1 MILNK
6 VLASY
11 TFRFMSIYVA
21 GLSFSSVI
29 VLAVLYTSYS
39 YENFQGLGPSIS
51 RQIDDFQAVYE
62 TDGVDGVD
70 LFLHKRVR
78 IAQFNQFHYLV
89 VDENYEKIAGSLD
102 AWPIYRDYK
111 DDWVSYQIDVL
122 SWDLTS
128 TEVPF
133 LGQSRQ
139 LENGH
144 YLLVARH
151 YTDVIYIINVI
162 KGVLLRSLIV
172 TIVLGTIGGVIVA
185 GLSVNRID
193 SINKNVKR
201 IMSGDLSQRIDG
213 VNQQGDYRELT
224 TNLNLMLDRIQM
236 LMQGI
241 RQVSDNIAHDL
252 RTPLTRLRNNLAQLQ
267 DRPDHNTKETIR
279 NLISEADSLLS
290 TFNALLKIAH
300 IESGKQRAGFINI
313 DLKTILLDIIEF
325 YEPLALAKS
334 ITITK
339 NISDGIEIQGDRHLL
354 FQAFANVIDNAIKYT
369 PEGGRLTVGLD
380 VVGAQVKVT
389 ISDTG
394 PGIPEREKP
403 KVFRRFFRVEESR
416 SLQPGNGL
424 GLSLVSAAVTLHGGT
439 IVLSDNHPGLNF
451 EISIP
456 MMMSA

>member
-21 GLSFSSVI
+21 GLSFSCLI
-29 VLAVLYTSYS
+29 VLTVLYTSYS
-39 YENFQGLGPSIS
+39 YENFQDLGPSIS
-51 RQIDDFQAVYE
+51 KQMDEFQAVYE
-62 TDGVDGVD
+62 TDGVNAVK
-70 LFLHKRVR
+70 LFLNERVSVS
-78 IAQFNQFHYLV
+78 QFNRFHYLI
-89 VDENYEKIAGSLD
+89 VDTNYEKIAGSLD
-102 AWPIYRDYK
+102 AWPVYRDYG

-133 LGQSRQ
+133 LGQSRL
-139 LENGH
+139 LENGD

-151 YTDVIYIINVI
+151 SIDVIYIINVI

-267 DRPDHNTKETIR
+267 DRPDDNTEKTIR
-279 NLISEADSLLS
+279 NLINEADDLLS
-290 TFNALLKIAH
+290 TFNALLRISH
-300 IESGKQRAGFINI
+300 IESGKQRAGFISV

-325 YEPLALAKS
+325 YEPLALGKS
-334 ITITK
+334 ITMTQ

-369 PEGGRLTVGLD
+369 PEGGLLAVGLEIVD
-380 VVGAQVKVT
+380 ADVKVT

-394 PGIPEREKP
+394 LGIPEQERA
-403 KVFRRFFRVEESR
+403 KVFRRFFRIEESR
-416 SLQPGNGL
+416 SMQPGNGL
-424 GLSLVSAAVTLHGGT
+424 GLSLVSAAVTLHGGE

-456 MMMSA
+456 VLLSA

>member
-21 GLSFSSVI
+21 GLSFSSLI

-39 YENFQGLGPSIS
+39 YENFQDLGPSIS
-51 RQIDDFQAVYE
+51 QQIDEFQSVYE
-62 TDGVDGVD
+62 SDGVDGVD
-70 LFLHKRVR
+70 LFLNKKVR
-78 IAQFNQFHYLV
+78 IAQFNRFHYLV
-89 VDENYEKIAGSLD
+89 VDANYEKIAGSLD

-111 DDWVSYQIDVL
+111 DDWVSYQVDVL

-139 LENGH
+139 LDNGH

-193 SINKNVKR
+193 SINKNVKK
-201 IMSGDLSQRIDG
+201 IMSGDLSQRIDW

-267 DRPDHNTKETIR
+267 DRPDHNTEETIR
-279 NLISEADSLLS
+279 NLISEADDLLS
-290 TFNALLKIAH
+290 TFNALLRISH

-334 ITITK
+334 ITMTQ
-339 NISDGIEIQGDRHLL
+339 NINDSVEVQGDRHLL

-369 PEGGRLTVGLD
+369 PEGGHLAVGLRI
-380 VVGAQVKVT
+380 VGPNVKVT
-389 ISDTG
+389 ISDSG
-394 PGIPEREKP
+394 PGIPDQEKP

-416 SLQPGNGL
+416 SMQPGNGL
-424 GLSLVSAAVTLHGGT
+424 GLSLASAAVTLHGGD
-439 IVLSDNHPGLNF
+439 IVLSDNHPGLVF

-456 MMMSA
+456 VRMLA